1 MPGTN
6 FENDSDG
13 YDPQD
18 QAEAFDET
26 NSTDGGDAGEVRS
39 FAEAD
44 EMRVFED
51 LPVVEDLTR
60 ADGDAD
66 DDEPLALD
74 ADEFDPEAIEDD
86 DIGEDDELAYRAATE
101 ERQDDLDGQG
111 PDDGFDEARLA
122 ERDIDGL
129 DEVRDASEVQGGE
142 DDVTDFQR
150 TKVSDA
156 DLQAMGYSDAKGRAT

>member
-18 QAEAFDET
+18 QAEVFDET
-26 NSTDGGDAGEVRS
+26 NSTDSGDTGEVRS

-44 EMRVFED
+44 GMRVFED
-51 LPVVEDLTR
+51 LPDVEDLTR

-66 DDEPLALD
+66 DDEPLTLD
-74 ADEFDPEAIEDD
+74 ADEFDPEAMELDD
-86 DIGEDDELAYRAATE
+86 FEEDDELAYGAATG

-111 PDDGFDEARLA
+111 PEDDFDEARLA
-122 ERDIDGL
+122 KRDIDGL

-150 TKVSDA
+150 PDVSDA
-156 DLQAMGYSDAKGRAT
+156 DLQAMGYSDVKGRAT

>member
-1 MPGTN
+1 MPGTD

-51 LPVVEDLTR
+51 LPDVEDLTR

-74 ADEFDPEAIEDD
+74 ADEFDPDAIEED
-86 DIGEDDELAYRAATE
+86 DIVGDDELAYRAATE

-111 PDDGFDEARLA
+111 PEDGFDEARLA

-150 TKVSDA
+150 PDVSDA

>member
-1 MPGTN
+1 MPGTD

-26 NSTDGGDAGEVRS
+26 NSTDGGDVGEVRS

-51 LPVVEDLTR
+51 LPDVEDLTR

-66 DDEPLALD
+66 EDEPLAFD
-74 ADEFDPEAIEDD
+74 ADEFDPDVIEEDD
-86 DIGEDDELAYRAATE
+86 FDGDDELNYRAATE
-101 ERQDDLDGQG
+101 ERQNDLDGQG
-111 PDDGFDEARLA
+111 PEDEFDEARLA
-122 ERDIDGL
+122 ERDIDGS

-150 TKVSDA
+150 PDVSDA
-156 DLQAMGYSDAKGRAT
+156 DLQAMGYSDAEGRAT

>member
-18 QAEAFDET
+18 QAEVFDET
-26 NSTDGGDAGEVRS
+26 NSTDSGDTGEVRS

-44 EMRVFED
+44 GMRVFED
-51 LPVVEDLTR
+51 LPDVEDLTR
-60 ADGDAD
+60 ADGDA
-66 DDEPLALD
+66 DEPLALD
-74 ADEFDPEAIEDD
+74 ADEFDPEAIELDD
-86 DIGEDDELAYRAATE
+86 FGEDDELAYRAATG

-111 PDDGFDEARLA
+111 PEDDFDEARLA
-122 ERDIDGL
+122 KRDIDGL

-150 TKVSDA
+150 PDVSDA